1 VLIHRRAFAIAKN
14 HLGYFI
20 YELMNNESIGRAWR
34 NNEIIESKEIGEKEV
49 KRRNLEFAAQLIKDN
64 S

>member
-1 VLIHRRAFAIAKN
+1 
-14 HLGYFI
+14 
-20 YELMNNESIGRAWR
+20 MNNESIGRAWR